1 VKKPLLIGQLSWKV
15 PVDVWMGCRAQFGW
29 TQALTDLRDH
39 YEVILIGTDD
49 KGWTGELEKDGA
61 RMIFTTEE
69 RHGHWIQSLRPDVIF
84 WNDFPPIFRDAMPGL
99 QFARHI
105 MRMHGDWRRFYGCWD
120 VFRQAWRVVVPMLAD
135 PAICA
140 AFGVRAVRIPFCVD
154 VPEMSGGKPWG
165 DREVHFASPASAVFK
180 GSELVD
186 AVFPVLRKRG
196 FRCEKAAWRN
206 RAEHAALLKNT
217 KVMFGPSC
225 HEGLSR
231 ACTEAAVAGCKL
243 VVAAES
249 DPMVEQAGIQGGT
262 AIPTDLIFDV
272 PRGSWE
278 YRRSPKAIADDLA
291 QILSRQHTPK
301 SDWSDWDVSSEVE
314 QLRNLFI
321 EALPIS

>member
-1 VKKPLLIGQLSWKV
+1 
-15 PVDVWMGCRAQFGW
+15 MGCRAQFAW

-39 YEVILIGTDD
+39 YDVILIGTDD

-69 RHGHWIQSLRPDVIF
+69 RHGQWIQSLRPDVIF
-84 WNDFPPIFRDAMPGL
+84 WNDFPPIFRNSMPGL

-120 VFRQAWRVVVPMLAD
+120 VFRQAWKVVVPMLAD

-140 AFGVRAVRIPFCVD
+140 AFGVSAVRIPFCVD

-165 DREVHFASPASAVFK
+165 EREIHFASPASAVFK

-186 AVFPVLRKRG
+186 SVFSVLRKRG
-196 FRCEKAAWRN
+196 FRCEKAAWRT
-206 RAEHAALLKNT
+206 RSEHAALLKNT
-217 KVMFGPSC
+217 KVMFGPSA

-249 DPMVEQAGIQGGT
+249 DAMVEQAGLQGGT
-262 AIPTDLIFDV
+262 AIPTDLVFDV
-272 PRGSWE
+272 PRGVWQ
-278 YRRSPKAIADDLA
+278 YRRNPKEIADDLA
-291 QILSRQHTPK
+291 QILSQPHSPIGI
-301 SDWSDWDVSSEVE
+301 WSDWDVSSEIE

-321 EALPIS
+321 EALPLT